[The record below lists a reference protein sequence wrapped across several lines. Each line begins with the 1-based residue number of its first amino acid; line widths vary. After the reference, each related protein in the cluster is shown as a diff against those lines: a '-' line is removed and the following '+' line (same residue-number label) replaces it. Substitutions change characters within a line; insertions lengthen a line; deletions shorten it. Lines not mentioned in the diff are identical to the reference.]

1 MSSLLIRFFEFTR
14 KRRPFFFI
22 AVTLLVGIAAFF
34 ASKLQLNEDIST
46 MMPKDPRIQKMN
58 RIMQNSRF
66 SDKLVLNIFLSDS
79 LTESNPQLLVS
90 FSDSLVRKFEVY
102 QPEYI
107 EKIRD
112 KVSDQS
118 MGNLFGVINE
128 NLPIFLTE
136 DDYQKLDS
144 SLSSESID
152 TKMESNYKLLVSP
165 ASLVLKKFVA
175 RDPLGIGGEVLKK
188 LRNLQLEE
196 NFDLYEGRVM
206 TKDRKNLLIFL
217 HPSNPPT
224 ETARNSELLLGL
236 DSTIVSLQEKFGNQ
250 VEAQY
255 FGAAAVAAGNA
266 QRIKNDLSL
275 TITLAISILVIF
287 LGLFFRRFEIVV
299 VIFLPVA
306 IGGVVSLAILY
317 FLKHEVSAIALGMGS
332 VLLGITVDYSLHIF
346 THFRS
351 TGSVK
356 SVLKD
361 LPLPLMLSCLITAG
375 SFLCLMFVKS
385 EALNDLGLFAAISV
399 INALLAGLIILP
411 HFLKKPTEK
420 VKAKTTNLSFIDK
433 FTSYRYDKSRL
444 LISMIIIVSVVSVFT
459 SGHVKFETDMMKMN
473 YVSDKL
479 FEAEKNLLEI
489 SNVAQRSIYLVASG
503 RDLEESLQANEKAVP
518 QLERL
523 QKEGVIKNSSGVGDF
538 LISKRLQEKRIKAW
552 ENFWTEEK
560 KESVRK
566 NLLKAGE
573 RYHFSETA
581 FTPFFQM
588 LEKEYHAVDP
598 TEMGELKNLFF
609 DDFIAEK
616 KDFTTVI
623 SILKVDESR
632 KGELYGQIKESEN
645 LTILDRQYIT
655 SRFVELM
662 RDDFNTLEVLSLG
675 LVFLVLVISYGR
687 LELGVIAFVPMAL
700 SWLWT
705 LGVMGLLGIKFN
717 IINII
722 ISTFILGLGI
732 DYSIFIMSGLID
744 EYTKGAKHLASYKTS
759 IFLSAFT
766 SITGIG
772 ALIFAEHPALKSVAA
787 LSIIGMCSVITISY
801 CLQPL
806 LFRKLISDRT
816 SKGFKPYTAASL
828 IYTFLVYLYF
838 VVGCLLITVFIYL
851 VFPLLPVSLS
861 KKKKWFQ
868 KILHGF
874 IWTQFHLTPFVKLKV
889 LDRGNE
895 NFDKPSIIICNH
907 QSFIDILIAILISP
921 KIVIMTNDWVWN
933 SPIFGRIV
941 KYADFIPSSA
951 GYESNMEMV
960 EKKLKEGF
968 SVLIYPEGT
977 RSADGSIGRFHKGAF
992 YLAEKLK
999 VDILPLLIHGAR
1011 DTIAKKD
1018 FKVNRPRMTLKFL
1031 PRIKPGDEIYGNTYQ
1046 ERARNLR
1053 KYYKTEY
1060 FKLKEGIETTEYLRP
1075 QVIKKF
1081 IYKGPVLEWY
1091 CRVKMKMENNYKLY
1105 DSILPKSGKIL
1116 DIGCGYGFM
1125 SYMLAMRSENREILA
1140 IDYDS
1145 EKIEVAQN
1153 GFEKPD
1159 NLVFESGDVRTF
1171 EAPVSDAIIFS
1182 DVLHYLKPEEQKM
1195 VLEKSLIALKQGG
1208 ILVIREGNE
1217 DEKEKH
1223 KNTRITEYF
1232 STRLVG
1238 FNKTTNSLSFISAKE
1253 LKHWLGTLGYTLDMI
1268 NQEKSTS
1275 NSLFV
1280 VKKAGGTVHEI

>member
-22 AVTLLVGIAAFF
+22 VVILVIGVAAFF
-34 ASKLQLNEDIST
+34 ASRLKLNEDIST
-46 MMPKDPRIQKMN
+46 MMPRDPRIQKMN

-79 LTESNPQLLVS
+79 LAEPNPQLLIS
-90 FSDSLVRKFEVY
+90 FTDSLVQKLKPYES
-102 QPEYI
+102 EYI
-107 EKIRD
+107 EKVRD

-136 DDYQKLDS
+136 EDYKKLDS
-144 SLSSESID
+144 TLSPESID
-152 TKMESNYKLLVSP
+152 GKMESNYKLLVSP
-165 ASLVLKKFVA
+165 ASLVLKKFVV

-196 NFDLYEGRVM
+196 NFDLYNGRVM

-224 ETARNSELLLGL
+224 ETARNSEMLDAL
-236 DSTIVSLQEKFGNQ
+236 DSTISSLEAGFDGKVQ
-250 VEAQY
+250 AQY

-275 TITLAISILVIF
+275 TITLAISVLVIF
-287 LGLFFRRFEIVV
+287 MGLFFRRFEIVV

-411 HFLKKPTEK
+411 HFLKKPSEK
-420 VKAKTTNLSFIDK
+420 VEVKATKLSFIDRI
-433 FTSYRYDKSRL
+433 TSYRYDKSRI
-444 LISMIIIVSVVSVFT
+444 LIAVIIIVSIISVF
-459 SGHVKFETDMMKMN
+459 SSEHVKFETDMMKMN

-503 RDLEESLQANEKAVP
+503 SDLEESLQANEMATP
-518 QLERL
+518 QLEKL
-523 QKEGVIKNSSGVGDF
+523 KQEGVIKNSSGVGDF
-538 LISKRLQEKRIKAW
+538 LISKQLQEKRIEAW
-552 ENFWTEEK
+552 EKFWTEEK
-560 KESVRK
+560 KENVRK
-566 NLLKAGE
+566 NLLEAGE
-573 RYHFSETA
+573 RYNFSESA

-588 LEKEYHAVDP
+588 LDKEYHAVEP
-598 TEMGELKNLFF
+598 TELGDLKNLFF
-609 DDFIAEK
+609 DDFITEK
-616 KDFTTVI
+616 QGFTTVI
-623 SILKVDESR
+623 SILKVNEDR
-632 KGELYGQIKESEN
+632 KGEMYREIKETEN

-655 SRFVELM
+655 WRFVELM

-744 EYTKGAKHLASYKTS
+744 EYAKGVKHLASYKTS

-816 SKGFKPYTAASL
+816 AKGFNPYTSASFL
-828 IYTFLVYLYF
+828 YTVFAYLNF
-838 VVGCLLITVFIYL
+838 ALGCLIVTIMANLI
-851 VFPLLPVSLS
+851 FPVLPIPLRS
-861 KKKKWFQ
+861 KKKWFH
-868 KILHGF
+868 KILHGL
-874 IWTQFHLTPFVKLKV
+874 IRIQFHFTPFVKFKV
-889 LDRGNE
+889 LERGDE

-907 QSFIDILIAILISP
+907 QSILDILIAILISP
-921 KIVIMTNDWVWN
+921 KIIIMTNDWVWN

-941 KYADFIPSSA
+941 RYADFIPSSA
-951 GYESNMEMV
+951 GYESNMETV
-960 EKKLKEGF
+960 EKKLKDGF

-977 RSADGSIGRFHKGAF
+977 RSQDGNIGRFHKGAF
-992 YLAEKLK
+992 FLAEKLHA
-999 VDILPLLIHGAR
+999 DILPWLIHGAG

-1018 FKVNRPRMTLKFL
+1018 IKVNRPRMTLKFL
-1031 PRIKPGDEIYGNTYQ
+1031 PRIKPGDEHFGNSYQ
-1046 ERARNLR
+1046 EKARKLR
-1053 KYYKTEY
+1053 KYYNVE
-1060 FKLKEGIETTEYLRP
+1060 FNKLKSEVETTEYLRP
-1075 QVIKKF
+1075 RVIKNF

-1091 CRVKMKMENNYKLY
+1091 CRVKMKLENNYKLY
-1105 DSILPKSGKIL
+1105 DTLLPRYGKIV

-1125 SYMLAMRSENREILA
+1125 SYMLAMRSAEREILSV
-1140 IDYDS
+1140 DYDS
-1145 EKIEVAQN
+1145 EKIEIARN
-1153 GFEKPD
+1153 GYSKPA
-1159 NLVFESGDVRTF
+1159 NLTF
-1171 EAPVSDAIIFS
+1171 ENSDIRSFEIPPSDAIILS
-1182 DVLHYLKPEEQKM
+1182 DVLHYLQPDEQKLA
-1195 VLEKSLIALKQGG
+1195 LEKSLRSLNTDGV
-1208 ILVIREGNE
+1208 ILIREGNA
-1217 DEKEKH
+1217 DENKKH
-1223 KNTRITEYF
+1223 KKTRITEFF
-1232 STRLVG
+1232 STRLIG
-1238 FNKTTNSLSFISAKE
+1238 FNKTSNSLSFISAKE
-1253 LKHWLGTLGYTLDMI
+1253 LEAWLGSLGYAMEILDQGK
-1268 NQEKSTS
+1268 NTS
-1275 NSLFV
+1275 NSLFLIR
-1280 VKKAGGTVHEI
+1280 KAERPGYDI